1 MAPLIRAFAAAVS
14 QEPGIRLA
22 IAGDGEQRKELE
34 QLAAK
39 LCPAGTVA
47 FLGWLTDTDSFYN
60 ALDVNMLTS
69 LSEGLPY
76 AIPEGARMHCATIS
90 THVGGGFPAL

>member
-1 MAPLIRAFAAAVS
+1 M
-14 QEPGIRLA
+14 
-22 IAGDGEQRKELE
+22 
-34 QLAAK
+34 
-39 LCPAGTVA
+39 A

-90 THVGGGFPAL
+90 THVGAVSRIVIDGEDAPPHPGRGPAAASGSGNF